1 MKIEYIKLGNDDMII
16 ISHNVSSIPTSKVDD
31 YCKPILETLVQV
43 FGKDKVVLLPVRE
56 GETWEFVVV
65 SRS

>member
-16 ISHNVSSIPTSKVDD
+16 ISHNVSSIPTCDVDD
-31 YCKPILETLVQV
+31 YCKPILESLVQV
-43 FGKDKVVLLPVRE
+43 FGKGKVVLLPVKE
-56 GETWEFVVV
+56 GEAWEFVVV